1 MKKHR
6 ISILIVESDPESRDY
21 LNEILKVNT
30 LVSSIE
36 LTGDTDEALLKL
48 ISISPDLVLMEYPSP
63 GKTGKELIK
72 FVRTKNENSIIA
84 FVSKTKQF
92 AAVAIRNGIF
102 NYLIK
107 PVSPVELRQLV
118 SKVQKIKQSNISSRV
133 QEIIEKSQEKIK
145 LRFQI
150 LKGYLMV
157 DPNEILYCKAEGFY
171 TEVYLL
177 NGRMELSYLFISKL
191 EEILREYNFV
201 RFNRSYIINTLYLR
215 KLFSGKNIIVLSANG
230 KEIEI
235 KGSKTRIRML
245 SQFVSE

>member
-6 ISILIVESDPESRDY
+6 IGVMIVESDPESRDH

-30 LVSSIE
+30 LVSSVE
-36 LTGDTDEALLKL
+36 LAGDTDEALLKL
-48 ISISPDLVLMEYPSP
+48 ISGSPDLVLMEYPSP
-63 GKTGKELIK
+63 GKTGKELIR
-72 FVRTKNENSIIA
+72 FIRTKNENSIIA
-84 FVSKTKQF
+84 FVSASKQF
-92 AAVAIRNGIF
+92 ASLAIRNGIF

-107 PVSPVELRQLV
+107 PVAPAELRQLV
-118 SKVQKIKQSNISSRV
+118 GKVQQIKQSNISSRV

-150 LKGYLMV
+150 LKGYLLV
-157 DPNEILYCKAEGFY
+157 DPAEILYCRAEGFY

-177 NGRMELSYLFISKL
+177 DGRMELSYLLIFKF
-191 EEILREYNFV
+191 EEILNNYNFV
-201 RFNRSYIINTLYLR
+201 RVSRSYLINTLYIR

-235 KGSKTRIRML
+235 KGSKTKIKML
-245 SQFVSE
+245 GQFASE